1 MFKKKSIFN
10 IKNNTLILIEGDDK
24 FKFIQGIISND
35 IEILKKKKS
44 IYASILT
51 PQGSFLYDFFITYS
65 DNFFLLECCE
75 SNTQEI
81 LKKLNLYKLKSN
93 VTFKVESN
101 LMIFFTNY
109 SNLALLSSTLKGK
122 LLYFSDPRFS
132 NELTRIYV
140 NKEYLSQFLKEFNL
154 LSEEEFNEFR
164 ITKTIP
170 DFNVDALKN
179 KSLLLEMRFDELNG
193 ISWEKGCYMGQEI
206 TARMKYRNII
216 KKKIFCVSIS
226 FNNVLDKK
234 IFSNNKEI
242 GELFSHNKYFGI
254 AYINTNFDFKKNQ
267 NVLCGDSSLK
277 ISIPWWSNN
286 NSQ

>member
-44 IYASILT
+44 IYDSILT
-51 PQGSFLYDFFITYS
+51 PQGRFLYDFFITYS

-93 VTFKVESN
+93 VTFKIESK
-101 LMIFFTNY
+101 LKIFFTNY
-109 SNLALLSSTLKGK
+109 SNLALLSSTLKNK

-140 NKEYLSQFLKEFNL
+140 KKEYLSEFLKKFNL

-179 KSLLLEMRFDELNG
+179 KSLLLEMRFD
-193 ISWEKGCYMGQEI
+193 
-206 TARMKYRNII
+206 
-216 KKKIFCVSIS
+216 
-226 FNNVLDKK
+226 
-234 IFSNNKEI
+234 
-242 GELFSHNKYFGI
+242 
-254 AYINTNFDFKKNQ
+254 
-267 NVLCGDSSLK
+267 
-277 ISIPWWSNN
+277 
-286 NSQ
+286 

>member
-1 MFKKKSIFN
+1 M
-10 IKNNTLILIEGDDK
+10 
-24 FKFIQGIISND
+24 
-35 IEILKKKKS
+35 
-44 IYASILT
+44 
-51 PQGSFLYDFFITYS
+51 
-65 DNFFLLECCE
+65 
-75 SNTQEI
+75 
-81 LKKLNLYKLKSN
+81 
-93 VTFKVESN
+93 
-101 LMIFFTNY
+101 
-109 SNLALLSSTLKGK
+109 
-122 LLYFSDPRFS
+122 YFSDPRFS

-140 NKEYLSQFLKEFNL
+140 KKEYLSEFLKKFNL